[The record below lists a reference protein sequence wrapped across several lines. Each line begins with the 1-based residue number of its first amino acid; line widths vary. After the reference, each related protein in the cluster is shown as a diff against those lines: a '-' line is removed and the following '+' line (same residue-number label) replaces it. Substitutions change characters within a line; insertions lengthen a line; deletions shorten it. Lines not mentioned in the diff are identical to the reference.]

1 MRIFVDARSLLEKK
15 PSGISRYSK
24 QLIYSLL
31 TFYPDKKFVL
41 FTNSYTNNDSLQIY
55 RAFPNCEIVST
66 RIPNKILHA
75 SFGVLRF
82 PSLETFAKKCDVYF
96 FPNVMYLPR
105 LPFASVLTVH
115 DISYLQLPRAY
126 SFRNHLWYRMVR
138 ARSLIGGAREV
149 VVDSN
154 ATKLAVLQHFP
165 KKKQNISVVYPALI
179 KPTLPVQRKKSDHL
193 LVLGDIDERKN
204 IYGILS
210 AYEQVRSQDNSYK
223 PLLFVGKRGYV
234 NLRASTLRLFNTLKR
249 RGWIQERGYVSEKEK
264 WDLLSHAQGLVF
276 VSFYEG
282 FGFPG
287 LEAESLGIPIIASA
301 RTCMPEV
308 FGKGPLYVNPDNI
321 QSIVHAMQL
330 LPTLSTHVSYDNPLV
345 TRSWEQVASVMMNI
359 FTKVAY
365 ENRN

>member
-24 QLIYSLL
+24 QLIFSLL
-31 TFYPDKKFVL
+31 RFHPDTTFVL
-41 FTNSYTNNDSLQIY
+41 FTNSYTDNSSLTEY
-55 RAFPNCEIVST
+55 KAFPNCEIVST
-66 RIPNKILHA
+66 RIPNKILHT
-75 SFGVLRF
+75 SFGVLGF
-82 PSLETFAKKCDVYF
+82 PRLETFAKKCDVYF
-96 FPNVMYLPR
+96 FPNVMYVPR
-105 LPFASVLTVH
+105 LPKNSVLTVH

-126 SFRNHLWYRMVR
+126 SFRNHVWYRMVR
-138 ARSLIGGAREV
+138 ARTLIRQAKEV
-149 VVDSN
+149 VVDSR
-154 ATKLAVLQHFP
+154 ATKLAVLQRFP
-165 KKKQNISVVYPALI
+165 KRKQHISVVYPALI
-179 KPTLPVQRKKSDHL
+179 LPEHQVQRQASDHV

-204 IYGILS
+204 IFGILS
-210 AYEQVRSQDNSYK
+210 AYEQVRSHDTSYK

-234 NLRASTLRLFNTLKR
+234 NLRSSTLRLFNTLKQ
-249 RGWIQERGYVSEKEK
+249 RGWIQERGYVSESEK
-264 WDLLSHAQGLVF
+264 WDLLSRAQGLVF

-321 QSIVHAMQL
+321 QSIVHALQL
-330 LPTLSTHVSYDNPLV
+330 LPSMSTGISYKNPLLHR
-345 TRSWEQVASVMMNI
+345 TWEQVANDMMSV
-359 FTKVAY
+359 FTKTAY